1 MGISQDGLGMDSLT
15 WKGKVID
22 RNVKNQMFKPG
33 QEQEGHPWKCR
44 YLSRPKT
51 HPRKGKSGYE
61 KLNQEGGDISEV
73 GAELRWGSDSW
84 VRGSGLNRNHQNNHR

>member
-22 RNVKNQMFKPG
+22 RNEKNQMFKPG

-51 HPRKGKSGYE
+51 HRRKGKSGYE
-61 KLNQEGGDISEV
+61 KLNQEGGDGPEDRRRIRGGTLKAGSE
-73 GAELRWGSDSW
+73 
-84 VRGSGLNRNHQNNHR
+84 GLD